1 MRNFDKAKRIV
12 VKIGTNTLSKDGG
25 IDTAYVRRIAGQ
37 IASLLKTGRQVVVI
51 TSGAIGMGRGQLSGY
66 QDIRALG
73 SGYRGTR
80 KSGEQKNRGAG
91 MGGGQVVLGGTVN
104 PDRKSAGGAPNA
116 GRLISNG
123 VKDVKM
129 RQACAAIGQPL
140 LMAEYKKSFARY
152 GVTIAQVLVT
162 AEVLNNRKTYLN
174 LRNSVETL
182 LNLSVVPILNE
193 NDSVSTDEIGSAFG
207 DNDKL
212 SALVASKIDADL
224 LIMLSDIDALYD
236 KDPRKFSDAKLIPAV
251 YEITEKIMRSAGG
264 KGSTHGT
271 GGMKTKLQAAK
282 IASSAGCRM
291 VLADGRVKNAIS
303 RIVAGEEIGTVFM
316 PKRKLSNRS
325 RWILNSAAAG
335 TIFID
340 EGAMKAVRNHK
351 SLLPSGV
358 ISIEGSFEAG
368 TVVMLNDN
376 AKAVTNLSSSQLKAL
391 AGKHSSEIRKIL
403 GPKHR
408 DVVAIPEDIVIID
421 Y

>member
-1 MRNFDKAKRIV
+1 MRNFDNAKRIV
-12 VKIGTNTLSKDGG
+12 VKIGTNTLAKDGG
-25 IDTAYVRRIAGQ
+25 IDTAYVRRVAGQ
-37 IASLLKTGRQVVVI
+37 VASLLKTGRQVVII

-66 QDIRALG
+66 QGIRA
-73 SGYRGTR
+73 SGMRQGQ
-80 KSGEQKNRGAG
+80 SGLVGK
-91 MGGGQVVLGGTVN
+91 
-104 PDRKSAGGAPNA
+104 
-116 GRLISNG
+116 
-123 VKDVKM
+123 VKDIKM

-152 GVTIAQVLVT
+152 GVTVAQVLVT

-182 LNLSVVPILNE
+182 LKLSVVPILNE

-236 KDPRKFSDAKLIPAV
+236 KDPRKFADAKLIPAV
-251 YEITEKIMRSAGG
+251 YEITADLMRNAGG
-264 KGSTHGT
+264 KGSRHGT
-271 GGMKTKLQAAK
+271 GGMRTKLEAAK
-282 IASSAGCRM
+282 IASNAGCRM
-291 VLADGRVKNAIS
+291 VLANGRIRNVIG
-303 RIVAGEEIGTVFM
+303 RIIAGEEIGTVFM
-316 PKRKLSNRS
+316 PKRKLSNRA

-335 TIFID
+335 VINID
-340 EGAMKAVRNHK
+340 EGAMKAVRSRK

-358 ISIEGSFEAG
+358 ISVEGSFEAG
-368 TVVMLNDN
+368 SVVMLNDN
-376 AKAVTNLSSSQLKAL
+376 AKAVTSFSSGELKQLM
-391 AGKHSSEIRKIL
+391 GKHSSEIRKIL

-408 DVVAIPEDIVIID
+408 DVVAIPEDIVFLD